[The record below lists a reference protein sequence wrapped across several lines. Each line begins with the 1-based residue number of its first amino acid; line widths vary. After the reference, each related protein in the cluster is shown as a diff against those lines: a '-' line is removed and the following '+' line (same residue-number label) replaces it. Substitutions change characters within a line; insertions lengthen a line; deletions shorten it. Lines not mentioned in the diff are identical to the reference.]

1 MAEVSV
7 RVRKRGRNK
16 GSRAKKVHRFVGK
29 VGTFLEKV
37 RLFLR
42 RLESELSLRLDFLFW
57 ATAYFVLSAD
67 KRTRFRVRC
76 PAPTGIKK
84 KTPLSTIVKR
94 GVVEK
99 LCA

>member
-1 MAEVSV
+1 M
-7 RVRKRGRNK
+7 
-16 GSRAKKVHRFVGK
+16 
-29 VGTFLEKV
+29 GTFLEKV

-42 RLESELSLRLDFLFW
+42 RLESELSFRLDFLFG

-67 KRTRFRVRC
+67 KRTRFRVQS
-76 PAPTGIKK
+76 PAATGIKN
-84 KTPLSTIVKR
+84 KTPLLIIVKR